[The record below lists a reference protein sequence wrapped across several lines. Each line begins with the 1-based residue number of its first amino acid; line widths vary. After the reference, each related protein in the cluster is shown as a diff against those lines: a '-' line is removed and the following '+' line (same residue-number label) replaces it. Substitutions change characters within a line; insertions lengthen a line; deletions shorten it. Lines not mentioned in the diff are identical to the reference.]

1 MEIIRQRIIS
11 NNTQRPVAYIVYI
24 IGGGMIILPRVN
36 YEDRC
41 LHRTNFRRIKQRGYP
56 SRSVDVKYPLN
67 VITLADFVLPDSNEI
82 RRKNV
87 QKTA

>member
-36 YEDRC
+36 YED
-41 LHRTNFRRIKQRGYP
+41 LW
-56 SRSVDVKYPLN
+56 PLSCEFSQN
-67 VITLADFVLPDSNEI
+67 
-82 RRKNV
+82 
-87 QKTA
+87 